1 MNTSIELTNN
11 IISIL
16 SKNDNVKNR
25 YREDIEWLES
35 RKDKW
40 NKNKIRVGIIG
51 ITSSGKSTL
60 INAIIG
66 KKILS
71 TAVVPNSSSMTSC
84 FYNDKEKLIIYFKD
98 SSKKEFN
105 NVSPENIIKYN
116 DERYNQNNKNQ
127 VEFLEIYTPYFSLD
141 KDIELIDSPGLEAY
155 GLEYHEEL
163 TLDTL
168 LPTIDICIYVTTLK
182 TNSDD
187 KTREI
192 INKIASRNIPLV
204 IVQNMLDSVKASI
217 DGRKSEDEV
226 ALESKNR
233 LIRIIN
239 NSNISNKH
247 EVIICQ
253 LSAIL
258 ILDKKIE
265 QKDIDKKY
273 EHKFDEFTA
282 SVNKL
287 VNEKKPT
294 IDKERINS
302 IISKFDL
309 LIDDEKKRL
318 ININY
323 NIKFQY
329 EGYDSKIDNE
339 KEQLI
344 NNIENLFKAFSY
356 DTLNN
361 SNNAVNKPNN
371 SYSGLWG
378 GIFNALSEIANI
390 NLNSGNIE
398 DKVKKTKE
406 MAHNF
411 EKGITE
417 SIKKYYDFLI
427 QTSKELNIPFR
438 DISFSHVNVE
448 QYNLEVQ
455 KDKEVKTERV
465 KKSGV
470 GGFLG
475 RAFGKVAGIFVD
487 NDWGYEEK
495 KETYLKI
502 NEKAT
507 EAKIKEYIE
516 KIKSVYSTTIK
527 EYYKQFDFMTDQF
540 YLAIDKEKRS
550 FEDKQKNL
558 LNEKEVK
565 NLIEELDRLLD
576 NYRKVKHNNVSN
588 NKHKKEENNTETDD
602 LEEINIED
610 YLYNFVTLSEHII
623 YKFNNEIMISL
634 FNHLQIHNANELI
647 IGWDNQSISLF
658 MKRFFN
664 KIAEVND
671 NMKNK
676 TSNILKDSSFSLNV
690 LYSPNNTN
698 FNLNSYNNIYLMINA
713 QIGLQEKQI
722 KDIKLFDKLTNSH
735 SLFLVIEDFEQL
747 IKANSFKE
755 MLLKLLE
762 LKEQIQEIHHC
773 KTFILINSENPIYN
787 LSFIEY
793 QLNPCKNVND
803 EVRLIK
809 SIEDE
814 YYHFINDNVKNHIAN
829 ILKVKNNK

>member
-1 MNTSIELTNN
+1 
-11 IISIL
+11 
-16 SKNDNVKNR
+16 
-25 YREDIEWLES
+25 
-35 RKDKW
+35 
-40 NKNKIRVGIIG
+40 
-51 ITSSGKSTL
+51 
-60 INAIIG
+60 
-66 KKILS
+66 
-71 TAVVPNSSSMTSC
+71 
-84 FYNDKEKLIIYFKD
+84 
-98 SSKKEFN
+98 
-105 NVSPENIIKYN
+105 
-116 DERYNQNNKNQ
+116 
-127 VEFLEIYTPYFSLD
+127 
-141 KDIELIDSPGLEAY
+141 
-155 GLEYHEEL
+155 
-163 TLDTL
+163 
-168 LPTIDICIYVTTLK
+168 
-182 TNSDD
+182 
-187 KTREI
+187 
-192 INKIASRNIPLV
+192 
-204 IVQNMLDSVKASI
+204 
-217 DGRKSEDEV
+217 
-226 ALESKNR
+226 
-233 LIRIIN
+233 
-239 NSNISNKH
+239 
-247 EVIICQ
+247 
-253 LSAIL
+253 
-258 ILDKKIE
+258 
-265 QKDIDKKY
+265 
-273 EHKFDEFTA
+273 
-282 SVNKL
+282 
-287 VNEKKPT
+287 
-294 IDKERINS
+294 
-302 IISKFDL
+302 
-309 LIDDEKKRL
+309 
-318 ININY
+318 
-323 NIKFQY
+323 
-329 EGYDSKIDNE
+329 
-339 KEQLI
+339 
-344 NNIENLFKAFSY
+344 
-356 DTLNN
+356 
-361 SNNAVNKPNN
+361 
-371 SYSGLWG
+371 
-378 GIFNALSEIANI
+378 
-390 NLNSGNIE
+390 
-398 DKVKKTKE
+398 
-406 MAHNF
+406 
-411 EKGITE
+411 
-417 SIKKYYDFLI
+417 
-427 QTSKELNIPFR
+427 
-438 DISFSHVNVE
+438 
-448 QYNLEVQ
+448 
-455 KDKEVKTERV
+455 
-465 KKSGV
+465 
-470 GGFLG
+470 
-475 RAFGKVAGIFVD
+475 
-487 NDWGYEEK
+487 
-495 KETYLKI
+495 
-502 NEKAT
+502 
-507 EAKIKEYIE
+507 
-516 KIKSVYSTTIK
+516 
-527 EYYKQFDFMTDQF
+527 MTDQF